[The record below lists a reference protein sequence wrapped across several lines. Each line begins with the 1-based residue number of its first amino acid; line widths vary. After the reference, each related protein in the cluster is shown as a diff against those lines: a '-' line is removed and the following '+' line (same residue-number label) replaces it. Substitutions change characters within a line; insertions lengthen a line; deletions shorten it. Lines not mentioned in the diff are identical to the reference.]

1 MAVNSIRATEISVGQ
16 TTNIERIYDEGVAD
30 NTGSNTTSPQATRVS
45 DISNGSPA
53 IITVTPSGGSITPST
68 NQTSSKLQSKY
79 TFQTSKR
86 LSVGTMMDGSNIDP
100 DIYNE
105 NYAFEVVS
113 IDTSVQTERKI
124 KWKIT
129 DPNGGV
135 TNEEVIYK

>member
-86 LSVGTMMDGSNIDP
+86 LSVGTMIDGSNIDP

-135 TNEEVIYK
+135 TNEEVIDK